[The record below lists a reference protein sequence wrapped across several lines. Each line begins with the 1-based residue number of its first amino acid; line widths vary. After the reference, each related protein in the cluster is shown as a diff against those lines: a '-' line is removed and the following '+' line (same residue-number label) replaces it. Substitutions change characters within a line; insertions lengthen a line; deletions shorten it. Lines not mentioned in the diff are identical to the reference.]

1 MHSFFFCAFLKG
13 ETNKMSNLQELIPN
27 KTVIATGKTRLS
39 GKEEPV
45 LYQLFYGNV
54 AIVGDKKTEFP
65 DKLYRQ
71 KLDLFFS
78 KPDGEDYK
86 QPTEEE
92 LETAYRIAHNLNQKK
107 VEEKPE
113 PSHYSNYSAQYT
125 PAVTNQPAT
134 VENTTEEE
142 EKETYLPEKIKKK
155 VKKKKT
161 KPEPSEE
168 IEEDDDETEYY
179 ETESTSVSTIVLA
192 VLVGVL
198 AVTTIL
204 FGSMTF
210 GIVNNPFA
218 KQDSTVAVA
227 VLNKSV
233 KAGEQIHA
241 SDLDKEYITE
251 DEYNNAKGTTII
263 NKDGTQETDKIIL
276 WSNKDKVENA
286 YALSDISEGNQLMLS
301 DFTGLKSTNNWVT
314 LSVDNQEV
322 KIAASLVEEGQTE
335 VRNYLIVTS
344 KDSNGSISSYAIENG
359 SFTLKDKNLV
369 DVKDSD
375 GNSLL
380 EKITQKED

>member
-1 MHSFFFCAFLKG
+1 
-13 ETNKMSNLQELIPN
+13 MSNLQELIPS

-45 LYQLFYGNV
+45 SYQLFYGNV

-78 KPDGEDYK
+78 KPNGENYK

-92 LETAYRIAHNLNQKK
+92 LETAYRIAHNLNPKK
-107 VEEKPE
+107 VEEKPG

-125 PAVTNQPAT
+125 PVVTNQPAT
-134 VENTTEEE
+134 VEDTTEEE
-142 EKETYLPEKIKKK
+142 EEETYLPEKLKESKKEK
-155 VKKKKT
+155 A

-179 ETESTSVSTIVLA
+179 ETEGSSVSTIVLA

-198 AVTTIL
+198 AVTSIL
-204 FGSMTF
+204 FGAMTF
-210 GIVNNPFA
+210 GVVNNPFVE
-218 KQDSTVAVA
+218 QDSTVAVA
-227 VLNKSV
+227 VLKKSV

-251 DEYNNAKGTTII
+251 DEYNSAKGTTII

-335 VRNYLIVTS
+335 VRNYLIITS

-380 EKITQKED
+380 EKITHNKE